1 MDYRN
6 FAIDA
11 LQRVNQFY
19 AAERNIKSRI
29 AEIDSRMKSVNSGGG
44 TGTSGGRGDN
54 KTEHKL
60 LSLIASKDDEKNRL
74 REVLREIKCVEDSL
88 ATLTD
93 AERKVLQALYVEGRS
108 ANELAAAEYSSR
120 STIYRI
126 RDDALIK
133 FTRAL
138 FGAVIT

>member
-1 MDYRN
+1 MDYRV
-6 FAIDA
+6 FAIDE
-11 LQRVNQFY
+11 LQRVNQLY

-29 AEIDSRMKSVNSGGG
+29 AEIDSRMKSVNSGG

-74 REVLREIKCVEDSL
+74 REVLRGIKRVEDSL

-133 FTRAL
+133 FTRAM